1 MVTYFLTDPKLGK
14 RNNVGREGKGAA
26 ITEEHGDTFTQR
38 VAAKNNMIRCA
49 ERERQALLDFK
60 HGLVDDYGVLSSWG
74 RDVHQREC
82 CAWSGVHCH
91 NNTGH
96 VTMLD
101 IHDPIY
107 DYGFPTQQFQDNFSQ
122 FPSHPYLKG
131 YKVSPS
137 LLELEHL
144 KYVDLSHID
153 FQGIRFPDFF
163 SSFKRSLYLYAIDID
178 APPTNVSLSP
188 FLEKL
193 RLPSCELH
201 GTLPFLLNSSP
212 FLSVV
217 DFSYNSLTLPIF
229 HLLHNASKQ
238 FTSIDLSHNNFVG
251 LIPDT
256 FGDMSILE
264 NLYLG
269 DNSFTGE
276 TPKSF
281 ENLTHLQILSLG
293 GNHLK
298 ESIVEL
304 SKKLSKST
312 RESSLQT
319 LDLSDN
325 RLFGELPKDI
335 GTRFPSLRELGL
347 RGNQLQ
353 GVLPESIGKLSMLEQ
368 LDVSSNSLQGIV
380 SEAHF
385 LNLANLQVLS
395 LSFNLA
401 LSFNLSHNWVPPFQI
416 LFLLLANCKVGP
428 QFPKWLQTQTKIL
441 HLDISYG
448 NISDTIPE
456 WFWNSALNFGY
467 MNLSY
472 NNIGGRLSDLST
484 NSNSFLEIDLSYNH
498 FWGPIPLFPPE
509 FMTIYLSNNKFAGP
523 ISSLCSTI
531 SSNTFFIDLSYNQ
544 LFGEIP
550 DCWNKSRHLSHL
562 DLGNNNFLGRVPHSL
577 GSLSLL
583 RSLHLRNNHLTG
595 ELPSSLQ
602 NCTSLLVMDLGGN
615 EFTERIP
622 SWIGGSL
629 RDLAILSLR
638 HNKFYGDIPSSI
650 CLLNRIQILDLSVNE
665 LTGKI
670 PQCFNNFTH
679 MMQDKHSRKL
689 QMLFPEPLLI
699 SASTSLDNILIQWKN
714 KEWEYRKQV
723 VLLKSID
730 LSSNQLVGDIP
741 EQFSSLNGLLSLNLS
756 SNHLTGKIF
765 STIYQM
771 ENLEVLDLSKNQ
783 LFGAIPIGL
792 ASLNYLAVLDLS
804 NNSLSGKIPT
814 GTQLQSFNASF
825 YAGNSGLC
833 GDPLPKCSPDAPPQN
848 NNNYNDYEEGDD
860 FLDRGFYIS
869 MVLGFSLSF
878 WGFVVT
884 LILKDSWRLT
894 YYEFLNDVKDWLY
907 VKIRIYLARLQRKLR
922 RT

>member
-1 MVTYFLTDPKLGK
+1 MFTKLPPFLYL
-14 RNNVGREGKGAA
+14 VIFLCFSSSA
-26 ITEEHGDTFTQR
+26 FTQR
-38 VAAKNNMIRCA
+38 VAAKNNIIRCP

-60 HGLVDDYGVLSSWG
+60 HGLVDEDGVLSTWG
-74 RDVHQREC
+74 SDVDQREC
-82 CAWSGVHCH
+82 CNWWGVHCH

-101 IHDPIY
+101 IHDPVY
-107 DYGFPTQQFQDNFSQ
+107 DYGFPTQQFQDNFSI

-153 FQGIRFPDFF
+153 FQGIRFPGFF
-163 SSFKRSLYLYAIDID
+163 SSFKRLRVLKLMYTSFSGIVPPRLGNLTNLHVLHVSGPDLKIKNVEWLSLLSSLRSLYLYAIDID

-212 FLSVV
+212 FLSIV
-217 DFSYNSLTLPIF
+217 DFSYNRLTLPIF

-238 FTSIDLSHNNFVG
+238 FTSIDLSHNNFLG
-251 LIPDT
+251 PIPDT

-304 SKKLSKST
+304 LEKLSKGI
-312 RESSLQT
+312 RQSSLQT
-319 LDLSDN
+319 LDLSEN
-325 RLFGELPKDI
+325 RLIGELPKDI

-368 LDVSSNSLQGIV
+368 LDASSNSLQGIV
-380 SEAHF
+380 
-385 LNLANLQVLS
+385 
-395 LSFNLA
+395 
-401 LSFNLSHNWVPPFQI
+401 
-416 LFLLLANCKVGP
+416 
-428 QFPKWLQTQTKIL
+428 
-441 HLDISYG
+441 
-448 NISDTIPE
+448 
-456 WFWNSALNFGY
+456 
-467 MNLSY
+467 
-472 NNIGGRLSDLST
+472 R
-484 NSNSFLEIDLSYNH
+484 
-498 FWGPIPLFPPE
+498 
-509 FMTIYLSNNKFAGP
+509 
-523 ISSLCSTI
+523 
-531 SSNTFFIDLSYNQ
+531 
-544 LFGEIP
+544 
-550 DCWNKSRHLSHL
+550 
-562 DLGNNNFLGRVPHSL
+562 RVPHSL

-583 RSLHLRNNHLTG
+583 RSLHLRN
-595 ELPSSLQ
+595 
-602 NCTSLLVMDLGGN
+602 
-615 EFTERIP
+615 
-622 SWIGGSL
+622 
-629 RDLAILSLR
+629 
-638 HNKFYGDIPSSI
+638 
-650 CLLNRIQILDLSVNE
+650 
-665 LTGKI
+665 
-670 PQCFNNFTH
+670 
-679 MMQDKHSRKL
+679 
-689 QMLFPEPLLI
+689 
-699 SASTSLDNILIQWKN
+699 
-714 KEWEYRKQV
+714 
-723 VLLKSID
+723 
-730 LSSNQLVGDIP
+730 
-741 EQFSSLNGLLSLNLS
+741 
-756 SNHLTGKIF
+756 NHLTGKIF

-771 ENLEVLDLSKNQ
+771 ENLEVLDLSKNH

-814 GTQLQSFNASF
+814 GTQLQSFSASF

-848 NNNYNDYEEGDD
+848 NNNNNNHNDYEEGDD
-860 FLDRGFYIS
+860 FLDQGFYIS

-884 LILKDSWRLT
+884 LILKDSWRLA

-907 VKIRIYLARLQRKLR
+907 VKMRIYLARLQRKLG